1 MKNWK
6 KTLFFRETL
15 DFLENLL
22 IGWMRFLLNIMMFT
36 SLLNWRLDI
45 YIYIN
50 GFNISTIQFHISN
63 NKFNISIDE
72 FNNLPISSIYLY
84 IND

>member
-1 MKNWK
+1 MDEVLTEHNDVYFV
-6 KTLFFRETL
+6 TE
-15 DFLENLL
+15 LEV
-22 IGWMRFLLNIMMFT
+22 RY
-36 SLLNWRLDI
+36 I

-63 NKFNISIDE
+63 NKFNISIDK